1 MEEFARMI
9 YRRWRD
15 KCDIEGN
22 DIDWG
27 DYNET
32 VERIYDFLNSSIAN
46 ELETAINKR
55 VWQVEENAFIAG
67 FAYACKCL
75 SDGKIELKG
84 GVV

>member
-1 MEEFARMI
+1 MI
-9 YRRWRD
+9 
-15 KCDIEGN
+15 
-22 DIDWG
+22 
-27 DYNET
+27 
-32 VERIYDFLNSSIAN
+32 FLNSSIAN

-55 VWQVEENAFIAG
+55 VWQVEENDFIAG